1 MAFLINPG
9 SGGIAVGEA
18 WENTEEQARINVYKW
33 FYKPLLDEGYKDTEI
48 INLHLQDVDGRW
60 QFKLRHNITKVEIP
74 IECHGI
80 TDLEAYTK
88 ENIFGARVYYNGDS
102 GSNPKL
108 TDFKADGFTP
118 VLTYQPTAIKKIG
131 GSDE

>member
-18 WENTEEQARINVYKW
+18 WQNTEEQARINVYSW
-33 FYKPLLDEGYKDTEI
+33 FYKPLLDRGYKDIEV
-48 INLHLQDVDGRW
+48 INLHLQDGGRW

-80 TDLEAYTK
+80 TNLEAYT
-88 ENIFGARVYYNGDS
+88 EQNIFGARVYYNGSS
-102 GSNPKL
+102 GSNPEL
-108 TDFKADGFTP
+108 TDFEANGFTP
-118 VLTYQPTAIKKIG
+118 VLTYQPTFKEKG
-131 GSDE
+131 EG